1 MEDQLRLKQL
11 LAANRAEFLKT
22 PFFSRGQVSWSQR
35 NIATWAC
42 VVESTSA
49 CNAFRYR
56 SRRDRASGTLWT
68 LCNDALFDGRLFRML
83 TVVDQYSRQSS
94 MVEAAF
100 AQSARASLPRSFASR
115 SRCASVDGSGPRH
128 RLHVEGTRGM
138 GVVRYDCGS
147 EDASLSSG
155 SNDVQTKSA

>member
-22 PFFSRGQVSWSQR
+22 RFFSRGQVSWSQR

-56 SRRDRASGTLWT
+56 SRHDRASGTLWT

-100 AQSARASLPRSFASR
+100 AQSARRRCRAR
-115 SRCASVDGSGPRH
+115 SRRGVGAPVSMAVDHDIDFMS
-128 RLHVEGTRGM
+128 
-138 GVVRYDCGS
+138 
-147 EDASLSSG
+147 
-155 SNDVQTKSA
+155 